1 MTLIM
6 MEGKI
11 QHLNTIFVMM
21 MNDILIVATHIMI
34 MARSSKNEEVSY
46 KIKYEEL
53 QKGKSR
59 IQSII
64 GVICS

>member
-1 MTLIM
+1 
-6 MEGKI
+6 
-11 QHLNTIFVMM
+11 M

-46 KIKYEEL
+46 KVKYEEL

-64 GVICS
+64 GVISS